1 MERGGEKPSPS
12 VPEDRHDRPLQ
23 QSAPAELL
31 FKIDVA
37 LDGAADPEDGL
48 QAWNEMFDRLREGP
62 ATGRQSGILW
72 AGVTPGERPFEGM
85 PADDLANLV
94 GESGGDGGDVR
105 DYVAS
110 SDELAERFRDEPG
123 PPPGRPA

>member
-62 ATGRQSGILW
+62 ATGRQSGILC
-72 AGVTPGERPFEGM
+72 AGVTPGGRPFEGM
-85 PADDLANLV
+85 PA
-94 GESGGDGGDVR
+94 
-105 DYVAS
+105 
-110 SDELAERFRDEPG
+110 ERFPAEPG
-123 PPPGRPA
+123 PPPGRQACPAATPYATGLRRSFRSRTEGL